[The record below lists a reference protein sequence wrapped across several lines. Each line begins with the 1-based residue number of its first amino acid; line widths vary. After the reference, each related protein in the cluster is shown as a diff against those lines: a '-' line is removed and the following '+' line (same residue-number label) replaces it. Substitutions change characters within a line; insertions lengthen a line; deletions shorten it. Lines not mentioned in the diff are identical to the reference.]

1 MLTERVTAVQSG
13 GEAAGVGVGRNV
25 GGGGVQ
31 HGVSDDDG
39 VDDALTGD
47 GAERHGRLVR
57 RPQRHHLTGDEP
69 VVHRCVAKRI
79 VYSSCFGSHQSA
91 ARRHAS
97 GVGDSLEAPEQAAL

>member
-1 MLTERVTAVQSG
+1 MVKKTFVDIFPATRSHLTYTKFFKTLILNQRQRQMLTERLAAVQSG
-13 GEAAGVGVGRNV
+13 GEATGVGVGRNV

-57 RPQRHHLTGDEP
+57 
-69 VVHRCVAKRI
+69 
-79 VYSSCFGSHQSA
+79 
-91 ARRHAS
+91 
-97 GVGDSLEAPEQAAL
+97 